1 MNFQKKRL
9 LPRTI
14 NVFLIVL
21 VFFSFLHCSHQKQ
34 YADLVI
40 TNGVIVSVDEHNTIY
55 EAIAIESDT
64 IVSLGTSDEIKKYI
78 NDSTLIIDLKGQVA
92 IPGFIDS
99 HAHLIGTGKAQIN
112 LNLSDAQNWD
122 EVVYLVALAADK
134 AKKGDWIVGR
144 GWHQEKWNP
153 VPIDNINGYPRHNKL
168 SEATPNNPVM
178 LSHAS
183 GHAIFAN
190 EKAMTLANIT
200 SETISPKGGAIITD
214 ENGEPI
220 GVFTEEAERLISSK
234 YSDYSKNKSIAEQ
247 INDKKYAISL
257 AIKECLSKGITT
269 LHDAGATF
277 EDIRVIKDMVDSNQV
292 DIRLYEMILE
302 DYHSLKDSLR
312 KYQTVGYG
320 NNHLTVSAIKLY
332 MDGALGSRGAWF
344 LNDYSD
350 DSGHFGQ
357 NVTSL
362 SEIKNIA
369 KLAAE
374 NDFQI
379 CTHAIGDKGNR
390 VALNIYEEIFN
401 QDKYKNNYRW
411 RIEHAQHLSKEDIP
425 RFAELGVIASMQGI
439 HCTSDAPFV
448 EKRLGKERAE
458 EGAYVWN
465 SLLENSTII
474 CNGTDSPVE
483 NIDPL
488 SNYYA
493 SVTRITKDGNSFFPE
508 QKLSRLDALKTLTI
522 NGAYAAFE
530 ENLKGSLEIGKLADI
545 TILSQNLLTI
555 PDDEILNTEVVY
567 TIVDGKIKY
576 AQK

>member
-1 MNFQKKRL
+1 MKFTKKRL
-9 LPRTI
+9 LLKTI
-14 NVFLIVL
+14 NIFIIAL
-21 VFFSFLHCSHQKQ
+21 VFFSFLNCSNQKQ

-40 TNGVIVSVDEHNTIY
+40 TNGVIISVDEHNTIY
-55 EAIAIESDT
+55 EAIAIASDT
-64 IVSLGTSDEIKKYI
+64 IVSLGTSDEMKKYI
-78 NDSTLIIDLKGQVA
+78 SDSTHIIDLKGQVA

-99 HAHLIGTGKAQIN
+99 HAHLIGTGQAQIN
-112 LNLSDAQNWD
+112 LNLNDAQNWD

-134 AKKGDWIVGR
+134 AKNGEWIIGR

-153 VPIDNINGYPRHNKL
+153 VPLDNVNGYPRHNKL

-183 GHAIFAN
+183 GHALFAN
-190 EKAMTLANIT
+190 EKAMNLAKIT
-200 SETISPKGGAIITD
+200 KDTKSPKGGEIITD

-220 GVFTEEAERLISSK
+220 GVFTEEAELLISSK
-234 YSDYSKNKSIAEQ
+234 YSEYSNSKSIYEQ
-247 INDKKYAISL
+247 INDKKHAISL
-257 AIKECLSKGITT
+257 AIKECLSKGITS

-277 EDIRVIKDMVDSNQV
+277 ADIRVIKDMVDSNKV
-292 DIRLYEMILE
+292 DIRLYEMLLE
-302 DYHSLKDSLR
+302 NYSTLKDSLR
-312 KYQTVGYG
+312 KYQSVGYG

-350 DSGHFGQ
+350 DSGHSGQ

-390 VALNIYEEIFN
+390 IALNIYEEIFSQN
-401 QDKYKNNYRW
+401 NSKNNYRW
-411 RIEHAQHLSKEDIP
+411 RIEHAQHLSKKDIP

-483 NIDPL
+483 NIDPI
-488 SNYYA
+488 SNYYS

-508 QKLSRLDALKTLTI
+508 QKLSRLDALKTFTI

-530 ENLKGSLEIGKLADI
+530 EHLKGSLEIGKLADI
-545 TILSQNLLTI
+545 AILSKNLLTI
-555 PDDEILNTEVVY
+555 PDEEILNTEVMY
-567 TIVDGKIKY
+567 TIVGGKIKY